1 MLGGLTT
8 GIHSNADLAADYAG
22 FKFYRNLTEEV
33 RIGSRVMPP
42 MLVRDGFYWRLNAHV
57 KPNSDF
63 FTAFITPHWNEAL
76 NPNVYSMISRARLR
90 AILRSRCPDVLDWYR
105 DERGRRLTR
114 EQFARME
121 AELSTF
127 YGEEY
132 GYASDGENTVSI
144 ATTCFQPAH
153 SGDIQEASAQPDWE
167 DLLDQN
173 AFGLQ
178 RVSVQYAVAGGSPA
192 FDKPHAPTADAY
204 GRTPLWWA
212 AKNGRVDQ
220 VERLL
225 TQGADAN
232 AADIDGETPLHAAAR
247 WGQVDVVEVLLA
259 HGANPGMKALYGTTP
274 LQVSVIGAQVGVA
287 RALLRGRAD
296 VNARDVFGTS
306 ALHDAVLRG
315 NLELTALLLEF

>member
-1 MLGGLTT
+1 
-8 GIHSNADLAADYAG
+8 
-22 FKFYRNLTEEV
+22 
-33 RIGSRVMPP
+33 
-42 MLVRDGFYWRLNAHV
+42 
-57 KPNSDF
+57 
-63 FTAFITPHWNEAL
+63 
-76 NPNVYSMISRARLR
+76 LR

-105 DERGRRLTR
+105 DERGRRLSR

-121 AELSTF
+121 VELSTF

-315 NLELTALLLEF
+315 NLELTALLLEFGADPTVADDSGSTPLHLATRAGNGALVQVLSSSSTSAGVGNRNGSNAAPCLGPKQQAKSGTCTN